1 MSDQTLITINTG
13 LVANDGTGES
23 LRDAFDAV
31 NDNFAN
37 IWQNG
42 PVNTQVTIS
51 NNRVTTNQTNLDL
64 NLAGNGIGNVSVSST
79 IVPTTDSV
87 YDVGSS
93 TRYFDST
100 YSRYYYGNGAFLT
113 GLVTVTN
120 AISSG
125 NSNVSI
131 NQPNGPVTIAV
142 DGTANVAIF
151 DTSGITIAA
160 DLLPAAN
167 TVSLGN
173 AENAFENGYF
183 SGQGVYIGNAS
194 ISANATAVIITN
206 AQGGEFVIDNTG
218 TDYPYNDSNVET
230 LLGNLDTDI
239 STTGNVTAQNFIG
252 NISGNLLITG
262 ANTGVVFNDA
272 GAGNATTG
280 FTFDKT
286 ANAVSV
292 SGNITSTGNVQ
303 GTYFLGNG
311 TQLDGVLADRGG
323 DSANWNTMTQMGVYT
338 VNRLSWAGTSGTP
351 LDSQVFVGLLEIKN
365 STGTALEQIFYP
377 GTVQEGNV
385 KIAWNRTYWGGS
397 WSAWYKI
404 INDDQVVSGGVY

>member
-51 NNRVTTNQTNLDL
+51 NNRVTTNEVNLDL
-64 NLAGNGIGNVSVSST
+64 IIAGNGIANVSAASHL
-79 IVPTTDSV
+79 VPNIDGV
-87 YDVGSS
+87 YTLGSAN
-93 TRYFDST
+93 RRWDEAHAL
-100 YSRYYYGNGAFLT
+100 YYYGNARFLT
-113 GLVTVTN
+113 GLSRN
-120 AISSG
+120 ILENG
-125 NSNVSI
+125 NSNVAI
-131 NQPNGPVTIAV
+131 QDPNGPVTIAV

-218 TDYPYNDSNVET
+218 TDYPYNDSNVVS

-272 GAGNATTG
+272 GVGNATTG